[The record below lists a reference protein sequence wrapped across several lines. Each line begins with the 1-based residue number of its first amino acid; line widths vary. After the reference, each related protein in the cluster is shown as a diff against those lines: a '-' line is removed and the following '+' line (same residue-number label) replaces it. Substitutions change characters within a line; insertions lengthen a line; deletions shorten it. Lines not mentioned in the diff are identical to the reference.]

1 VTLRNGDERG
11 AGLTQ
16 QPDNAWSDIGEEEQ
30 RARDKALRREN
41 KVAASMNMLIRTR
54 ARDIR
59 DEPPPPDL
67 QRSQDAIRDAE
78 TRSCWA
84 QWHRG
89 QAARHKATLEGLIS
103 HHESAADRLEGRM
116 V

>member
-1 VTLRNGDERG
+1 M
-11 AGLTQ
+11 TQ
-16 QPDNAWSDIGEEEQ
+16 QTDSAWRDIGEEELA
-30 RARDKALRREN
+30 ARNKALKRGN
-41 KVAASMNMLIRTR
+41 KSDAAMNMLVRTR
-54 ARDIR
+54 ARDTK
-59 DEPPPPDL
+59 DDKPLPDL
-67 QRSQDAIRDAE
+67 QRSQDALRDAE